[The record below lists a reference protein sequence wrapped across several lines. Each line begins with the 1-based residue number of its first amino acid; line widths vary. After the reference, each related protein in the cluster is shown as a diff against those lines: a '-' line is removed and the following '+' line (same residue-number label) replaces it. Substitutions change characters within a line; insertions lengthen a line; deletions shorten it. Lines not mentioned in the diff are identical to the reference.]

1 MGAVAKSGST
11 PLKGVYRYA
20 ETIDTHGLVFMD
32 APGYDPM
39 GATGQIAGGANLV
52 AFTTG
57 RGSCFGAKPSPSIKI
72 ATNTTMYDRMLDDM
86 DINCGNIM
94 EGTSSVAEK
103 GQEIF
108 EMLIR
113 VASGEQSKSEALGI
127 GGEEFVPW
135 MIGAQM

>member
-1 MGAVAKSGST
+1 MEKSLGAVAKSGST

-39 GATGQIAGGANLV
+39 GATGEIAGGANLV

-72 ATNTTMYDRMLDDM
+72 ATSTGY
-86 DINCGNIM
+86 
-94 EGTSSVAEK
+94 V
-103 GQEIF
+103 
-108 EMLIR
+108 
-113 VASGEQSKSEALGI
+113 
-127 GGEEFVPW
+127 
-135 MIGAQM
+135 